1 MSNQTHPTNN
11 IITIIHL
18 FSLLYFL
25 IINISLNIAQDHLLH
40 LEVSNWSGSEYRPN
54 SSFWQ

>member
-40 LEVSNWSGSEYRPN
+40 LEVSN
-54 SSFWQ
+54 